1 MLPQVNSTSIT
12 IIFVKLLSQID
23 VYKFNDNIKMK
34 LRLFVLLSIIYLG
47 FSCNK
52 LEYSPNQ
59 KFDKNTP
66 QNLNAINLKRIFSVS
81 GDDTIRF
88 VLSGDSQRAYDD
100 LPTFVDA
107 VNALSGIDFV
117 FLNGDISD
125 FGLLQEFKW
134 VEKYYS
140 KLKSPYIA
148 VIGNH
153 DHVANGVDIYKR
165 LYSEELDF
173 SFNYKGVKFV
183 CHNTNSREYNFNG
196 KVPDINW
203 LRMQFRHEEGI
214 KGYFAVAH
222 VPPTSRDFDK
232 NLFDNYGKILTDNG
246 KVYAVLNAHV
256 DKVSIKYPYTPA
268 LPVIT
273 TNSLYNKHFL
283 VVEVVNNNFKYYD
296 VTF

>member
-1 MLPQVNSTSIT
+1 MA
-12 IIFVKLLSQID
+12 
-23 VYKFNDNIKMK
+23 
-34 LRLFVLLSIIYLG
+34 
-47 FSCNK
+47 
-52 LEYSPNQ
+52 SP
-59 KFDKNTP
+59 
-66 QNLNAINLKRIFSVS
+66 

-100 LPTFVDA
+100 LPDFIEK
-107 VNALSGIDFV
+107 VNKMSGVDFV
-117 FLNGDISD
+117 ILNGDISD

-134 VEKYYS
+134 VENFYS

-153 DHVANGVDIYKR
+153 DHVGNGVDIYKR
-165 LYSEELDF
+165 MYSEKLDF
-173 SFNYKGVKFV
+173 SFVYKGVKFV

-196 KVPDINW
+196 TVPDLNW
-203 LRMQFRHEEGI
+203 LRTQFQPEEGV

-222 VPPTSRDFDK
+222 VPPTSGDFDSK
-232 NLFDNYGKILTDNG
+232 LFDGYGKILTDNER
-246 KVYAVLNAHV
+246 VYAVLNAHV
-256 DKVSIKYPYTPA
+256 DKESIKYPYSPT

-273 TNSLYNKHFL
+273 TNSIYNKHFL